1 MKEDEIQEEI
11 NCEANDIGYMAR
23 LIDKELT
30 IYARMKV
37 NKSTLVRV
45 AEALLIY
52 LIIILLLAVL
62 L

>member
-1 MKEDEIQEEI
+1 MKEDEIQDEI
-11 NCEANDIGYMAR
+11 NFEVNDIGYIAR

-37 NKSTLVRV
+37 NRSTLVRI

-52 LIIILLLAVL
+52 LVTMSLFVILL
-62 L
+62 